1 MAEEG
6 DAASIPAKP
15 PLYRRILADTR
26 PLQESPAFRRLWA
39 GAALSSIGS
48 RMTSVAVP
56 IQVYALTHSSLAVG
70 MIGLT
75 IAVPLIGLGLLGG
88 SIADAFD
95 RRKLVMGT
103 TTLLAVV
110 SLLFALQALLDLRWL
125 WLLYV
130 FIAVQSCL
138 SAIDQP
144 ARRTFIPR
152 LLPPDRIPAATALSF
167 LSFHVSNTIGP
178 LVAGTIIAAA
188 GLQTAYIIDAV
199 SFFFSVLR
207 GSAASCHATSHA
219 GGAPPG
225 LRAVVEGLRFV
236 RRQPVVA
243 MAMLVDLNATI
254 FGMPFALFPA
264 LASTHFGGGAQTVG
278 LLYAAPAIGG
288 VIASGC
294 SGPLSHIH
302 RQGRAVVIAVAIWGA
317 AIASF
322 GATNLLWLG
331 VVLLAVAGAADVV
344 NGVFRTTIIQVNT
357 PDALQGR
364 VNSVG
369 FVVGAGGPHL
379 GDVES
384 GVVASLTS
392 PGFSA
397 VSGGLASVIG
407 VVLLG
412 LLRPAFTRYDTRTHL
427 TNRAGHLMPT
437 LCENVA
443 KIGGTGFQ
451 PVGFHRLK
459 TCALASD
466 LVCAPADHANSM
478 HSGALIRRL
487 DALRE
492 RHRLTAPD
500 PEEATAPPA
509 ATEVV
514 RIICSDGLLP
524 PS

>member
-1 MAEEG
+1 MTKEG
-6 DAASIPAKP
+6 DAATPPAKR

-26 PLQESPAFRRLWA
+26 PLQESPAYRRLWI
-39 GAALSSIGS
+39 GQSLSVIGS

-56 IQVYALTHSSLAVG
+56 VQVYALTHSSLAVG

-95 RRKLVMGT
+95 RRRLVLIT

-110 SLLFALQALLDLRWL
+110 SLLFALQALLDLRQL

-130 FIAVQSCL
+130 LIAVQSCL

-167 LSFHVSNTIGP
+167 LSFHVSNTVGP

-188 GLQTAYIIDAV
+188 GLQTAYVVDAV
-199 SFFFSVLR
+199 SFFFSFYGVMRLPAMPPQ
-207 GSAASCHATSHA
+207 G
-219 GGAPPG
+219 GGASPG
-225 LRAVVEGLRFV
+225 LRAVAEGLRFV
-236 RRQPVVA
+236 RHQPVIA
-243 MAMLVDLNATI
+243 TTLLVDLNATF

-264 LASTHFGGGAQTVG
+264 LAATRFGGGAQTVG

-288 VIASGC
+288 VIASAC
-294 SGPLSHIH
+294 SGPLSHLH
-302 RQGRAVVIAVAIWGA
+302 HQGRAVLIAVAIWGT
-317 AIASF
+317 AIAGF
-322 GATNLLWLG
+322 GATKLLWLG
-331 VVLLAVAGAADVV
+331 VILLAVAGAADVV

-384 GVVASLTS
+384 GVVASVIS
-392 PGFSA
+392 PVFSA
-397 VSGGLASVIG
+397 VSGGLASVAG

-412 LLRPAFTRYDTRTHL
+412 LIRPAFARYDARNGPHVT
-427 TNRAGHLMPT
+427 
-437 LCENVA
+437 
-443 KIGGTGFQ
+443 
-451 PVGFHRLK
+451 
-459 TCALASD
+459 
-466 LVCAPADHANSM
+466 
-478 HSGALIRRL
+478 
-487 DALRE
+487 
-492 RHRLTAPD
+492 
-500 PEEATAPPA
+500 
-509 ATEVV
+509 
-514 RIICSDGLLP
+514 
-524 PS
+524 